1 MSCSFFVRRHSL
13 WYLFVSSTAL
23 ETSSFHHHVS
33 LCLGGPFVHP
43 HVSSIAFRQTSFMI
57 SHLPLTLVAS
67 ETLFVSNFTFSTN
80 ALPIFLSFSFHTLN
94 LGTNLRLH
102 FLIRCIL

>member
-13 WYLFVSSTAL
+13 WYLFFSSTAL

-43 HVSSIAFRQTSFMI
+43 HVSSVAFRQTSFI
-57 SHLPLTLVAS
+57 TSHLALTFVAS
-67 ETLFVSNFTFSTN
+67 DTLFVSNFTFSIN
-80 ALPIFLSFSFHTLN
+80 VLPTFLSYSFHTLN
-94 LGTNLRLH
+94 LGTNLRLLV
-102 FLIRCIL
+102 LIPSIL